1 MQKWSQSITEQWKNL
16 ERVMEEER
24 EWKDKIKGTDWSFG
38 AGCTMGGRLEG
49 QERGLGGLFG
59 ARLYW
64 VAAGKQRSPHSEG
77 CQWLLMFGGEVRG
90 WRCTWL
96 DWREERAWL
105 GQAMWSEALLGSCWE
120 AKEPAG

>member
-1 MQKWSQSITEQWKNL
+1 MQKLSQSITEQWKNL
-16 ERVMEEER
+16 ERVMEKER
-24 EWKDKIKGTDWSFG
+24 EWKDKIKGTDGSFG
-38 AGCTMGGRLEG
+38 AGCTMGRRLEG

-77 CQWLLMFGGEVRG
+77 CRWLLMSGGEVRG
-90 WRCTWL
+90 WRCIWL

-105 GQAMWSEALLGSCWE
+105 GGAPDPLFSLRSQ
-120 AKEPAG
+120 